1 MVGGIRYSAL
11 MLLSCLLTMLSGC
24 GFREVLDD
32 YPVSGVRIVLDW
44 ADAVE
49 NLPKT
54 MRVIFYPKDTE
65 GRKVEGYLP
74 TAGGEMK
81 VPPGNYAVVVYNY
94 NTESVCIE
102 NDESYE
108 TIKAYTEQC
117 IGMDV
122 GEDMVWSP
130 DDFYVVALD
139 DVEIVKSET
148 AIVMNLKP
156 ERVVSSYS
164 FAIKVDGV
172 ENISAIVCHVSGLNG
187 GYFLGKECAY
197 PRKLPFVWRLIVKME
212 CYGDISR
219 ISCFRKVPIHVPI
232 TRWC

>member
-1 MVGGIRYSAL
+1 MKVVGGIRYSAL
-11 MLLSCLLTMLSGC
+11 MLLPCLLTMRSGC

-44 ADAVE
+44 VDVAE

-102 NDESYE
+102 NDDSYE
-108 TIKAYTEQC
+108 TIKAYTERC

-172 ENISAIVCHVSGLNG
+172 
-187 GYFLGKECAY
+187 
-197 PRKLPFVWRLIVKME
+197 
-212 CYGDISR
+212 
-219 ISCFRKVPIHVPI
+219 
-232 TRWC
+232 